1 MRYYIIEF
9 IFRLISLIRLRLIA
23 PIIGKKNDL
32 TLTPMKI
39 AFDDY
44 IECKF
49 NLPEEYL
56 IRQFKEQDFFRY
68 FLFLFRVNM
77 GHCSLL
83 YWKNYILP
91 GGFFIVEEVKTGA
104 IIGSEFVA
112 RDPTALEGNKGS
124 VEWLA
129 TDPSH
134 KGKTIVWRGI
144 IAYILASRSTKRLL
158 EENYTINVVNCTPIV
173 IQMYE
178 KLGWKRI

>member
-1 MRYYIIEF
+1 M
-9 IFRLISLIRLRLIA
+9 RLIA

-32 TLTPMKI
+32 TLTTMTI
-39 AFDDY
+39 ASDDY

-91 GGFFIVEEVKTGA
+91 GGFFIVEEIKTGA

-112 RDPTALEGNKGS
+112 HDPKALEGARGS

-134 KGKTIVWRGI
+134 KGTTIVWRGI
-144 IAYILASRSTKRLL
+144 IASILASRSTKRLL
-158 EENYTINVVNCTPIV
+158 QENYTINEVNCTPIV

-178 KLGWKRI
+178 RLGWKRI